1 MHVEDP
7 RQAMCDEVSKY
18 QDPSQVFV
26 QQKPEEVYN
35 EKGELFLTILPINIL
50 NNMSVLNNFIN
61 SDTTHRL
68 SKSRFNT
75 LASEF
80 VVAILFIWCKY
91 FVYKVLFNLLVQ
103 LIANLSTT
111 LDVLLL
117 QGMKQRKNILK
128 CSDQWKKK
136 YASCFQ

>member
-1 MHVEDP
+1 M
-7 RQAMCDEVSKY
+7 
-18 QDPSQVFV
+18 FV

-68 SKSRFNT
+68 SKSRLNT
-75 LASEF
+75 LACGLWQF
-80 VVAILFIWCKY
+80 FLLGVNIFYVKQYL
-91 FVYKVLFNLLVQ
+91 LLVQ
-103 LIANLSTT
+103 LIASLSTT

-117 QGMKQRKNILK
+117 QGI
-128 CSDQWKKK
+128 
-136 YASCFQ
+136 

>member
-1 MHVEDP
+1 M
-7 RQAMCDEVSKY
+7 
-18 QDPSQVFV
+18 FV

>member
-1 MHVEDP
+1 MEDP

>member
-1 MHVEDP
+1 MEDP

-103 LIANLSTT
+103 LIANLSTN